1 MFAIQVEYFKVV
13 MPFKS
18 KAQQK
23 YMFATNP
30 KVAAEMADKTSKDS
44 YKDLPEHVKGK
55 NKKKSKMSTM
65 LKALRQ
71 MSK

>member
-1 MFAIQVEYFKVV
+1 

-23 YMFATNP
+23 YLFATNP
-30 KVAAEMADKTSKDS
+30 KVAAEMADKTPKSA
-44 YKDLPEHVKGK
+44 YKDMPEHVKKKGK
-55 NKKKSKMSTM
+55 KGKMSAM
-65 LKALRQ
+65 LAALKE

>member
-1 MFAIQVEYFKVV
+1 

-30 KVAAEMADKTSKDS
+30 KVAAEMANKTPKSA
-44 YKDLPEHVKGK
+44 YKDLPEHVK
-55 NKKKSKMSTM
+55 KSKKGKVSTM
-65 LKALRQ
+65 LAALNK
-71 MSK
+71 MGK

>member
-1 MFAIQVEYFKVV
+1 

-30 KVAAEMADKTSKDS
+30 ALAEEMADKTSRS
-44 YKDLPEHVKGK
+44 AYKDFPEHVKK
-55 NKKKSKMSTM
+55 NKKGKVSTM
-65 LKALRQ
+65 LAALNK
-71 MSK
+71 MGK

>member
-1 MFAIQVEYFKVV
+1 

-30 KVAAEMADKTSKDS
+30 KVAAEMADKTPKGS
-44 YKDLPEHVKGK
+44 YKDMPEHVKKKG
-55 NKKKSKMSTM
+55 KKSKISTM
-65 LKALRQ
+65 LAALKQ

>member
-1 MFAIQVEYFKVV
+1 

-30 KVAAEMADKTSKDS
+30 KVAEEMASKTPKGS
-44 YKDLPEHVKGK
+44 YKDMPEHVRPKKGK
-55 NKKKSKMSTM
+55 KGKVSTM
-65 LKALRQ
+65 LAALKK
-71 MSK
+71 MGE

>member
-1 MFAIQVEYFKVV
+1 

-30 KVAAEMADKTSKDS
+30 KVAAEMAAKTPKSS
-44 YKDLPEHVKGK
+44 YKDMPEHIKKK
-55 NKKKSKMSTM
+55 NKKSKNGTM
-65 LKALRQ
+65 LAALKE